1 MASKKKP
8 SKRIHTEGA
17 EVGAVIDRAIDRMA
31 KEQETSKNLEPGL
44 HVRRYRVAPEGKVHY
59 SVVRV
64 IGVDR
69 GHGMFIKVYVL
80 CEECNVKL
88 TNYEIE
94 TSDFQRIGE

>member
-1 MASKKKP
+1 
-8 SKRIHTEGA
+8 
-17 EVGAVIDRAIDRMA
+17 
-31 KEQETSKNLEPGL
+31 
-44 HVRRYRVAPEGKVHY
+44 VAPEGKVHY